1 MGKKVLAVVENI
13 EITEDDLENIINSY
27 PEEKKV
33 YFKEEKLR
41 NRLLNE
47 IIGNELFYCYG
58 KEQGIQDDKEF
69 QAEVER
75 YTKELTIKIMMK
87 KILAGTKVTEEAANK
102 YYNENQDEF
111 TDPEKVAT
119 RHILVETEEEA
130 LKIKKDIED
139 KVISF
144 EDAAMKNTM
153 CPTCMDGGFIGSVSR
168 GMLYPEIDA
177 VIFNWE
183 VNKLTNPIKTEMG
196 YHIVLVED
204 KKEARMKGFDEV
216 KKELIKKL
224 TQEKQRE
231 KFDKYVEI
239 LEGRFNVK
247 RNL

>member
-87 KILAGTKVTEEAANK
+87 KILAGTKVTE
-102 YYNENQDEF
+102 
-111 TDPEKVAT
+111 
-119 RHILVETEEEA
+119 
-130 LKIKKDIED
+130 
-139 KVISF
+139 
-144 EDAAMKNTM
+144 
-153 CPTCMDGGFIGSVSR
+153 
-168 GMLYPEIDA
+168 
-177 VIFNWE
+177 
-183 VNKLTNPIKTEMG
+183 
-196 YHIVLVED
+196 
-204 KKEARMKGFDEV
+204 
-216 KKELIKKL
+216 
-224 TQEKQRE
+224 
-231 KFDKYVEI
+231 
-239 LEGRFNVK
+239 
-247 RNL
+247 